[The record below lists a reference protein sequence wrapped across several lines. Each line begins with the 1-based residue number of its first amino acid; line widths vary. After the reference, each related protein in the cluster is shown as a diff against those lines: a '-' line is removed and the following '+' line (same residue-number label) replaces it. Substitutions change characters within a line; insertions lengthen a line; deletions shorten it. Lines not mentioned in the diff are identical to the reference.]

1 MFITKFIGGNSI
13 FQVKNIKLPYGKI
26 YDYVKESDSR
36 DHIINHQL
44 NILALK
50 ETHNSIHAIKLS
62 GLHNINLEKYLD
74 EYNSIAINNNHK
86 ILIDAENVKNQDMI
100 NEYSNYCIKNYT
112 NTFYKTYQMYRN
124 DSYKLLENDL
134 LNYKNGNK
142 NSNNHFGI
150 KLVRGAYYNEDKN
163 TGLLYLKKEDTDRDY
178 NKAIDLLS
186 NYNNDVIIATHN
198 TISCEIA
205 LNYKKKF
212 KYAQLLG
219 MNDKLSNYLLKN
231 SNEVYKYI
239 PYGKWVDT
247 IPYLTRRLY
256 ENYDILRYIL

>member
-13 FQVKNIKLPYGKI
+13 FQVKNIKIPYGKI
-26 YDYVKESDSR
+26 YDYVKESNYKE
-36 DHIINHQL
+36 HIINHQL
-44 NILALK
+44 NILGLK
-50 ETHNSIHAIKLS
+50 ETQNSIHAIKLS
-62 GLHNINLEKYLD
+62 GLYNINLENYLD
-74 EYNSIAINNNHK
+74 EYNTIAIKNNHK
-86 ILIDAENVKNQDMI
+86 ILIDAENVKNQEMI
-100 NEYSNYCIKNYT
+100 NEYSNYCIENY
-112 NTFYKTYQMYRN
+112 NNIFYKTYQMYRH
-124 DSYKLLENDL
+124 DTLKVLENDL
-134 LNYKNGNK
+134 INYQNK
-142 NSNNHFGI
+142 KFGI
-150 KLVRGAYYNEDKN
+150 KLVRGAYHNEDKK

-231 SNEVYKYI
+231 GKEVYKYI

>member
-62 GLHNINLEKYLD
+62 GLHNINLENYLD
-74 EYNSIAINNNHK
+74 EYNSIAISNNHK
-86 ILIDAENVKNQDMI
+86 ILIDAENVKNQEMI

-112 NTFYKTYQMYRN
+112 TTFYKTYQMYRN

-134 LNYKNGNK
+134 LNYKNN
-142 NSNNHFGI
+142 FGI

-163 TGLLYLKKEDTDRDY
+163 TGLLQLTKGDTHIHY
-178 NKAIDLLS
+178 NQAIHLLS
-186 NYNNDVIIATHN
+186 NYDNDVIVATHN
-198 TISCEIA
+198 NNSCQIA
-205 LNYKKKF
+205 LSYQKQF

-219 MNDKLSNYLLKN
+219 MNDNLSNYLLKN
-231 SNEVYKYI
+231 GNQVYKYI
-239 PYGKWVDT
+239 PYGNWRES

-256 ENYDILRYIL
+256 ENYDILKYIV